1 MNNTGVLCPNAETFL
16 IFTSCTGDYY
26 IPTQREKPPK
36 FSNHKSEK
44 KKKQQQMFCDMAISL
59 FIGTV
64 AMCIIVST
72 CFNLS
77 HVNTINTIITIITI
91 NNNMLH

>member
-26 IPTQREKPPK
+26 IPTQREKLPK

-44 KKKQQQMFCDMAISL
+44 KKIISHGDMAR
-59 FIGTV
+59 
-64 AMCIIVST
+64 
-72 CFNLS
+72 N
-77 HVNTINTIITIITI
+77 
-91 NNNMLH
+91 